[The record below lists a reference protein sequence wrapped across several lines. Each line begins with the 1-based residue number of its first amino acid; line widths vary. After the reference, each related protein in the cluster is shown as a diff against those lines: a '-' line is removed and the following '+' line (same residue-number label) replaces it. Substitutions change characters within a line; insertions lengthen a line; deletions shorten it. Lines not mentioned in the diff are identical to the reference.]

1 MPLPGWLQRVWL
13 GRCSRPAGERPIW
26 RHVLAR
32 PPVRVLEVGLGT
44 LGRAERLL
52 KLLRTIDPAAAVQ
65 FVGIDRFESRTPAD
79 PPGVSLQEAHRRLT
93 GLARVQLVPGNADG
107 ALARVGNHVGV
118 FDLVLVSADEPSEQM
133 ERTWF
138 FLQRLV
144 RPDSTILVEPAPGA
158 AWAPLAPQRLA
169 ELASRPLRRRAA

>member
-13 GRCSRPAGERPIW
+13 GRFSRPAGERPIW

-32 PPVRVLEVGLGT
+32 SPRRVLEVGLGT
-44 LGRAERLL
+44 LSRTERLL
-52 KLLRTIDPAAAVQ
+52 ALLRSIDPSAAVQ
-65 FVGIDRFESRTPAD
+65 WVGVDRFESRTPAD
-79 PPGVSLQEAHRRLT
+79 RPGVSLQEAHRRLT
-93 GLARVQLVPGNADG
+93 PLARVQLVPGNADG

-118 FDLVLVSADEPSEQM
+118 FDLVLVSADEPAEQM

-144 RPDSTILVEPAPGA
+144 RPDSTILVEPTPGA
-158 AWAPLAPQRLA
+158 PWGELAPARLA

>member
-1 MPLPGWLQRVWL
+1 MTLPGWLQRVWL

-26 RHVLAR
+26 RHVLAC
-32 PPVRVLEVGLGT
+32 PPRRVLEVGLGT
-44 LGRAERLL
+44 LGRTERLL
-52 KLLRTIDPAAAVQ
+52 KLLRTIDPSTPVQ

-79 PPGVSLQEAHRRLT
+79 RPGVSLQEAHRRLT

-118 FDLVLVSADEPSEQM
+118 FDLVLVSADEPPEQM

-144 RPDSTILVEPAPGA
+144 RPDSTMLVEPGPGA
-158 AWAPLAPQRLA
+158 TWGVLAPPRLA